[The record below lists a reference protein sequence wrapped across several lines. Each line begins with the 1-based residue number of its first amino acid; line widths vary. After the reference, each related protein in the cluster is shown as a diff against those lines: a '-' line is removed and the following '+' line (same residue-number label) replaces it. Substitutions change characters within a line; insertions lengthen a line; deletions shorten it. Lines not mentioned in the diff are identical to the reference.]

1 MLTNNAADDLDHLL
15 DNYDDIMGK
24 EEWNM
29 PQKSQSQPNTAEI
42 KDSSEDIDSLVEEE
56 LRNSVVSSEEPK

>member
-1 MLTNNAADDLDHLL
+1 MLTNNATDDLDHLL

-29 PQKSQSQPNTAEI
+29 PQKTTSQPGTAEI
-42 KDSSEDIDSLVEEE
+42 KDNSDDIDSLVEEE
-56 LRNSVVSSEEPK
+56 LRNSVASSEEPK